1 MYRLVE
7 ESLRIAKERF
17 GSFGFSEEQTA
28 QLLASGRRDL
38 ESELKILEGLLSAT
52 TPDIEA
58 IDKSL
63 HALKGLLLNLGNRE
77 AADMMNSLREGDDL
91 TSNIERIRSMLDA

>member
-17 GSFGFSEEQTA
+17 GSFGFSKEQTE

-38 ESELKILEGLLSAT
+38 ESELKVLEELLLAG

-63 HALKGLLLNLGNRE
+63 HALKGLLYNLGNIE
-77 AADMMNSLREGDDL
+77 AGDMMISLRESGDIG
-91 TSNIERIRSMLDA
+91 SNIERIRSMLDA